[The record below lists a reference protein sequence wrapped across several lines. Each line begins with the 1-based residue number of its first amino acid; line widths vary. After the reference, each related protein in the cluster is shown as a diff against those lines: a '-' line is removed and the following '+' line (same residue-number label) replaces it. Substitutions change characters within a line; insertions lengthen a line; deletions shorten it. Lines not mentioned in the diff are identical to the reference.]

1 MVYHLIESTFIMVS
15 AIFLLTFFLFWD
27 IQVLRRLR
35 HFVLA
40 DMFVH
45 FLEGRRRR
53 VRLLLGIIVFI
64 LLEVFFNAEEFFIHL
79 AELKIF
85 FIILVGAGLGG
96 YLFLRRRFLRGLAL
110 VPIQPLQGNDIAHR
124 KTILISDALGVI
136 LHWSLIMLIIEGLMK
151 IKGAAAEEISL
162 IQLVFMGAC
171 SFIILMAFIV
181 EASRRFSLDG
191 FWRRV
196 GLTRVNIFSLRSCV
210 IPALSGLFLACVSAT
225 IIAVR
230 EVQPVTPL
238 GEILDAA
245 DSPLAIL
252 AFIVLA
258 ILAAPLIEEV
268 IFRGYFFRVL
278 KDVKG
283 SPAAIVVIS
292 LIFTFMHVGQYWGDW
307 GAIGMVFLM
316 GCLLTILRALSQTL
330 TASVIGHYAYN
341 GGLMVIAAWLG
352 V

>member
-1 MVYHLIESTFIMVS
+1 MIS
-15 AIFLLTFFLFWD
+15 AIFLLTPLLFWD

-35 HFVLA
+35 HFALA

-53 VRLLLGIIVFI
+53 ARLLLGIIVFI

-79 AELKIF
+79 VELKIF
-85 FIILVGAGLGG
+85 FIILVSAVLGG

-110 VPIQPLQGNDIAHR
+110 VPIQPLEESDIDRR

-136 LHWSLIMLIIEGLMK
+136 LHWSLIMLIVGGLMK
-151 IKGAAAEEISL
+151 INGAAAEEVSL
-162 IQLVFMGAC
+162 SQLVFMGAC
-171 SFIILMAFIV
+171 SFVIFVVFII
-181 EASRRFSLDG
+181 EASRRFSRDG

-196 GLTRVNIFSLRSCV
+196 GLTRVNIFSLRASV
-210 IPALSGLFLACVSAT
+210 IPALSGFFLACVSAT

-230 EVQPVTPL
+230 EVQPTTPL

-245 DSPLAIL
+245 DSPWAIL

-283 SPAAIVVIS
+283 LPAAIVIIS

-330 TASVIGHYAYN
+330 TASVIAHYAYN
-341 GGLMVIAAWLG
+341 GGLIVISAWLG